1 MLKKTIS
8 ERINESRSIMLNN
21 PNCIPIIFEKV
32 NYNQQIQ
39 LTKSKFIVS
48 VNITI
53 GQLIYLIHKF
63 IKCDRYISIFIFI
76 NGNIPPNSALIYDVY
91 EQYKNKDGFLYIKYT
106 TENTFG

>member
-1 MLKKTIS
+1 MYKKTIN

-21 PNCIPIIFEKV
+21 PNCVPIIFEKA
-32 NYNQQIQ
+32 NYNQPLE

-53 GQLIYLIHKF
+53 GQLIFILHKF
-63 IKCDRYISIFIFI
+63 IKCDRYISIFIFV
-76 NGNIPPNSALIYDVY
+76 NGNIPPNSTMVYDVY
-91 EQYKNKDGFLYIKYT
+91 EQNKNKDGFLYIKYT